1 MTTRRAGKLLTVIA
15 IAGAFGLAGCG
26 GDEGG
31 ASDQDSSTEQSTSGG
46 PPPAGQASWQ
56 QQDPCGLLT
65 PEETA
70 KYLGAGAGEGRRTDD
85 MGRPRCEWSGAG
97 ASRIKLT
104 LWQPPAPDIVTGGG
118 KDTVP
123 VGDTTGY
130 ITSETE
136 LSCHMDVQA
145 EPAYVQFD
153 VRTSDT
159 EAGQPNFCAKVAE
172 TARQALGTL
181 GW

>member
-1 MTTRRAGKLLTVIA
+1 MSRAGKLITVIA
-15 IAGAFGLAGCG
+15 IAGTVGLAGCG
-26 GDEGG
+26 GGEGG
-31 ASDQDSSTEQSTSGG
+31 SSDQDPASGQSTSGG
-46 PPPAGQASWQ
+46 APPAGQASWQ

-65 PEETA
+65 AEDTA
-70 KYLGAGAGEGRRTDD
+70 EYLGAGAGEGRRTDD
-85 MGRPRCEWSGAG
+85 MGRPRCEWSGEGAG
-97 ASRIKLT
+97 RIKLT
-104 LWQPPAPDIVTGGG
+104 IWQPPAPDIVTGGG

-145 EPAYVQFD
+145 EPAFLQFD

-159 EAGQPNFCAKVAE
+159 EAGQRDFCAKVAQ
-172 TARQALGTL
+172 TAQQVLTTL